1 MSARSACSQATT
13 LGLLLAAAG
22 CYHSGT
28 ALVDDS
34 AAEDALPDAADAIG
48 DGSLDE
54 RDDVDP
60 VDEADGDLWPDSDGD
75 PAEFDARD
83 DADADVS
90 PDEYDAPPPWC
101 MGEEIPCGGTPG
113 PNEICIPGGSFLM
126 GSPDGF
132 GDPDEWPQ
140 HTVWLSPFYI
150 DRYEVTNAR
159 YRDCLADG
167 YCPAVRTDCAEVYRD
182 PARRDFPFDCLE
194 TTDAAVAYC
203 EYAGGRLPTEAE
215 WEKAAR
221 GTDGRTYPWG
231 EDLPT
236 CDRVGAA
243 LAGCPGEVGPVG
255 SHPTA
260 RSPYGVDDMASGNWE
275 LVLDVYFPAAYSL
288 PPLVQPL
295 RIRQLCGSA
304 VHPSPNPGVSASGH
318 LSMVLSECARRHRI
332 SGPTRTRRFSIF
344 ARRTE

>member
-1 MSARSACSQATT
+1 MRDPASSTRIAT
-13 LGLLLAAAG
+13 
-22 CYHSGT
+22 SG
-28 ALVDDS
+28 AL
-34 AAEDALPDAADAIG
+34 
-48 DGSLDE
+48 
-54 RDDVDP
+54 
-60 VDEADGDLWPDSDGD
+60 DSDGD

-260 RSPYGVDDMASGNWE
+260 RSPYGVDDMASGNGE
-275 LVLDVYFPAAYSL
+275 IVLDVYCAAAYSL
-288 PPLVQPL
+288 PPPWCNPCGFGSYAGECGTSVAEPGSFCFGPLVDGTFRVRKAAPDFGPDSDPPVLDL
-295 RIRQLCGSA
+295 RSA
-304 VHPSPNPGVSASGH
+304 NRMRSGRAGFR
-318 LSMVLSECARRHRI
+318 CARPAL
-332 SGPTRTRRFSIF
+332 GP
-344 ARRTE
+344 